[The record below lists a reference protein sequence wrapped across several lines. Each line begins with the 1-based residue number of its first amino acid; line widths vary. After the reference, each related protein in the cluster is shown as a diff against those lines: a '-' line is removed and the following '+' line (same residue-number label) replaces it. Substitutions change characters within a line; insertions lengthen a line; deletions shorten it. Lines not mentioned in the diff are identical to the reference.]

1 MLHPPRHPR
10 QRLASVVGG
19 AALFLLTATPLVHAQ
34 PPLHDRIDQAIAE
47 ALPDFDKQAAPL
59 ADDAEFLRRVTL
71 DLTGTIPTAAD
82 ARAFFKDPSSTKRQ
96 QLIDRLL
103 ASPEHARHLAAVLDV
118 TWLERRP
125 DKHNLR
131 AAWLEYLRTSCA
143 DNKPYDQLVREI
155 LSADGVDPKTR
166 PAALFYLDRD
176 AEPNLLTRDV
186 SRLFLGMDFRCCQC
200 HDHPLV
206 DDYKQAH
213 YYGIFA
219 FLNRTSL
226 FVEKDKRAVLAE
238 KADGEVTFQSVF
250 DKAKVTKQTGPRI
263 LNLPAI
269 QEPAAEKGK
278 EYVVAPANGVRS
290 VPTFSRRAL
299 LAGALTG
306 RDNPQFARNA
316 VNRLWALLLGRGLV
330 DPVDLDHSANPPSHP
345 ELLDL
350 LTKEFAAG
358 GFNVRGFLRE
368 LALSRTYQRS
378 SEPPAAVKDVA
389 PDSFAVA
396 RLKPLSPEQLAFAV
410 MQASGLTD
418 AERLAL
424 GKNLSEAA
432 LHARLSGNVAP
443 FVATFGAQPGQAEG
457 QQFQATIDQT
467 LFLRNGALV
476 RGWLT
481 PRTGNLIDRL
491 SRLQEPAAVAEELY
505 LSVLTRLP
513 SADEGREVGDYLKT
527 RTADRTAALG
537 ELAWA
542 LVASAEFRFNH

>member
-1 MLHPPRHPR
+1 MLHPPRHPG
-10 QRLASVVGG
+10 QCLASLVPS
-19 AALFLLTATPLVHAQ
+19 ALLFLLAATPLVHAQ
-34 PPLHDRIDQAIAE
+34 PPLHDRIDQAIAA
-47 ALPDFDKQAAPL
+47 ALPDFDKQA
-59 ADDAEFLRRVTL
+59 DDAEFLRRITL
-71 DLTGTIPTAAD
+71 DLTGAIPTAAE
-82 ARAFFKDPSSTKRQ
+82 ARAFFKDTSSTKRP

-103 ASPEHARHLAAVLDV
+103 ASPEHARHLAAMFDVL
-118 TWLERRP
+118 WMERRT
-125 DKHNLR
+125 DRHALR
-131 AAWLEYLRTSCA
+131 APWLEYLRTSFA

-155 LSADGVDPKTR
+155 LSADGVDAKMR
-166 PAALFYLDRD
+166 PAALFYLDRE

-186 SRLFLGMDFRCCQC
+186 GRLFLGMDFRCCQC

-206 DDYKQAH
+206 EDYKQAH

-219 FLNRTSL
+219 FLNRTTL

-269 QEPAAEKGK
+269 QEPPLEKGK
-278 EYVVAPANGVRS
+278 EYVVPLAAGVRP
-290 VPTFSRRAL
+290 VPKYSRRAQ
-299 LAGALTG
+299 LAAALAS
-306 RDNPQFARNA
+306 RDNPLFARNA
-316 VNRLWALLLGRGLV
+316 ANRLWALLMGRGLV
-330 DPVDLDHSANPPSHP
+330 DPVDMDHSANPPSHP

-350 LTKEFAAG
+350 LAKEFVASN
-358 GFNVRGFLRE
+358 FNVRGLLRE
-368 LALSRTYQRS
+368 LALSKTYQRS
-378 SEPPAAVKDVA
+378 SEPPAGVKAAA

-396 RLKPLSPEQLAFAV
+396 HLKPLSPEQLAWTV

-424 GKNLSEAA
+424 GKNLNEAS
-432 LHARLSGNVAP
+432 LHARLAGNVAP
-443 FVATFGAQPGQAEG
+443 FVATFGAQPGHAEG

-467 LFLRNGALV
+467 LFLRNGPLV

-491 SRLQEPAAVAEELY
+491 ARLQDPAAVAEELY
-505 LSVLTRLP
+505 LGVLTRLP
-513 SADEGREVGDYLKT
+513 APEEGREVTEYLKT
-527 RTADRTAALG
+527 RTTDRNAALG

-542 LVASAEFRFNH
+542 LIASAEFRFNH